1 MKVNLRT
8 SKRRPIYWSS
18 TANNQDAK
26 RQRQPKILRPQ
37 SALQF
42 MRTCIIVFLLI
53 GLSGLNAQLSDSIS
67 LAAIERIDLHEASAA
82 TFQEYLDL
90 GTKLVD
96 EPGEAGFKGEL
107 ILTIASEAL
116 KTAIKTNRLDP
127 GTPKVAM
134 LLKGFAAR
142 GYLVY
147 QPKVPDLV
155 KGLRYCCEG
164 KYGYVLTRLKQRGY
178 LYPLSGLAMLLIGL
192 LLARWFNWIN
202 WGNRQ
207 MILRWAIGLMVA
219 MTVLFVLFKYSCDSA
234 ITPTSIYG
242 VPVR

>member
-1 MKVNLRT
+1 MRT
-8 SKRRPIYWSS
+8 SI
-18 TANNQDAK
+18 
-26 RQRQPKILRPQ
+26 
-37 SALQF
+37 F
-42 MRTCIIVFLLI
+42 VFLLI

-67 LAAIERIDLHEASAA
+67 LAEIERIDLNEASTS
-82 TFQEYLDL
+82 TFQKYFDL

-116 KTAIKTNRLDP
+116 KTAIKTERLNP
-127 GTPKVAM
+127 GTPKVAV
-134 LLKGFAAR
+134 LLDGFAAR

-164 KYGYVLTRLKQRGY
+164 KYAYVQTRLKQRGY
-178 LYPLSGLAMLLIGL
+178 FYPVAGIAVLLIGL
-192 LLARWFNWIN
+192 SVSRWLNWIN

-207 MILRWAIGLMVA
+207 IIGRWTIGLAIA
-219 MTVLFVLFKYSCDSA
+219 MIVLFILFKYSCATA
-234 ITPTSIYG
+234 ITPTSVYG
-242 VPVR
+242 VSLR